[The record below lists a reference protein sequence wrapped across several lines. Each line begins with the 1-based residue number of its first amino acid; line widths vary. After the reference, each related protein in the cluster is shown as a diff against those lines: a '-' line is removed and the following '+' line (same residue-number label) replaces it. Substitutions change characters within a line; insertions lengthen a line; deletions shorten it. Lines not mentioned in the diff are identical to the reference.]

1 MASFEIKTAEEFAA
15 RDPRSRWL
23 ARRAA
28 RETAEFRSV
37 LQLFVDRGGPIPLE
51 EIASRLRDT
60 TTRRALAALDD
71 DDLIRIQGD
80 HVDVA
85 YPFTALP
92 TAFVVRLPNG
102 LERFACCAVDAL
114 GVAPMIGQPIEIR
127 SHCHHCREPLE
138 LTSTP
143 NGAQPEGSG
152 VMLWIG
158 QRADDRCKIADS
170 L

>member
-1 MASFEIKTAEEFAA
+1 VASFEIKTAEEFAA
-15 RDPRSRWL
+15 RDPQSRWL

-37 LQLFVDRGGPIPLE
+37 LQSFVDRGGPIPLE
-51 EIASRLRDT
+51 EIALGLRDP
-60 TTRRALAALDD
+60 RARQLLTALDEE
-71 DDLIRIQGD
+71 DLIRLQGD

-114 GVAPMIGQPIEIR
+114 GIAPMIGQPIEIR

-143 NGAQPEGSG
+143 EGARPERSG